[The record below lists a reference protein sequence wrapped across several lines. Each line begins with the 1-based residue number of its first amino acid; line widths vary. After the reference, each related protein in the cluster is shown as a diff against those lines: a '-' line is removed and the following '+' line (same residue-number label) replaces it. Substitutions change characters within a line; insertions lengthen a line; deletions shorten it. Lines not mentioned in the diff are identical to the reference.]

1 MDENGMSNILSALIE
16 RNGDGWGGNNGGI
29 WFLLLFFMLAGCG
42 GGWGGNHCYQ
52 NYATSQEVNSGFQ
65 YNQLNNDI
73 RANAN
78 SIAQL
83 GYQNLGQANNIVQ
96 AVNNVGAMTQHNFC
110 DTNRN
115 IDAVRYDGSQN
126 TCSINRNIDAVRAEM
141 AQNTCAITTNATSNT
156 QKILDTLCQMRGEA
170 KDNEIAKLRTDL
182 QAAQLT
188 LAQGVQTQ
196 NIIGALKPYPVPA
209 YITASP
215 YAAYAPYAFP
225 AYNNGGTTIV

>member
-16 RNGDGWGGNNGGI
+16 RNGDGWGGNNSI
-29 WFLLLFFMLAGCG
+29 WILFLFLMMMNFG
-42 GGWGGNHCYQ
+42 GGAWGNRYCQ
-52 NYATSQEVNSGFQ
+52 PNYATSQEVNSGFQ
-65 YNQLNNDI
+65 YNQLNNDV
-73 RANAN
+73 RSNANA
-78 SIAQL
+78 IAQL

-141 AQNTCAITTNATSNT
+141 AQHTCAITTNATQNT
-156 QKILDTLCQMRGEA
+156 QKILDVLCQ
-170 KDNEIAKLRTDL
+170 NEISKLRSDL

-196 NIIGALKPYPVPA
+196 NIISALKMPTPIPA

-215 YAAYAPYAFP
+215 YAS
-225 AYNNGGTTIV
+225 YNTCPTAVYNGTAIA